1 MELEGKLNKDDGN
14 WVPSINSNELIE
26 NLIDASVESTTI
38 VKSPIINSKI
48 SSNTNDS
55 TDVFIVHGHD
65 NEAKQEVARFIEK
78 LNINA
83 VILHEQPNKGRTV
96 IEKLVEESHTAGYA
110 IILLTPDDV
119 GYVKGTEK
127 QEEFRSRQ
135 NVVLELGYFIGKIGR
150 ENICVLLKDN
160 TTIPS
165 DFNGVLYIEMDKPGR
180 WKLDLARELNESGFS
195 IDCTQIS

>member
-150 ENICVLLKDN
+150 ENICVLL
-160 TTIPS
+160 I
-165 DFNGVLYIEMDKPGR
+165 
-180 WKLDLARELNESGFS
+180 
-195 IDCTQIS
+195 